1 MTIGFELEEA
11 LYSTAPIGLHC
22 ISPTGQLLY
31 ANQTELN
38 VLGYSKEE
46 YVGQYVCNFVYSD
59 TQQEQQ
65 QHHHHHLPSVEHHD
79 QQQQPLSTS
88 TTPATSTTTRGRGRD
103 TSSSSHQQ
111 QPTTTTTTTNL
122 LITADDQTL
131 YTEILKRVTSGN
143 PIKEIPVRFI
153 SRSGTIIHLLLDCDG
168 IAVKLL
174 CNSNNNDNDT
184 AVVDM
189 SSCNNNSSGYY
200 YRFFTRDD
208 TTRRYV

>member
-1 MTIGFELEEA
+1 MTNGFELEEA

-38 VLGYSKEE
+38 VLGYSKDE
-46 YVGQYVCNFVYSD
+46 YVGQFVCNFVYSD
-59 TQQEQQ
+59 TQQQ
-65 QHHHHHLPSVEHHD
+65 HHLPSVEHHHHAE
-79 QQQQPLSTS
+79 QQPLSTS
-88 TTPATSTTTRGRGRD
+88 RGGD
-103 TSSSSHQQ
+103 TSSHQQ
-111 QPTTTTTTTNL
+111 TTSTSLPTNSSSSSSSINL
-122 LITADDQTL
+122 LITADDKTL
-131 YTEILKRVTSGN
+131 YSEILKRVTSGN

-174 CNSNNNDNDT
+174 RQYKDATTTTNDDD
-184 AVVDM
+184 V
-189 SSCNNNSSGYY
+189 SSSRYY

-208 TTRRYV
+208 TTRRYVNMLM